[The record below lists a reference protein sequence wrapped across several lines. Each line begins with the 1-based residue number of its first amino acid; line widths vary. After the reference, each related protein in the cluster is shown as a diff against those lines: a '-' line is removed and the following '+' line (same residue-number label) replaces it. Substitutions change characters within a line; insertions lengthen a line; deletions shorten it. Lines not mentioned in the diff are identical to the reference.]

1 MATTADD
8 TTFEDSSEAQIVAG
22 DARSDARHAR
32 ADALWMLFGITLL
45 GAFLAYVLATS

>member
-8 TTFEDSSEAQIVAG
+8 TTFEDTREAPVVAH
-22 DARSDARHAR
+22 ARSDARHAR
-32 ADALWMLFGITLL
+32 ADLLWMLFGITLL